1 MGKVIITERQ
11 LNKIINLFEDTNL
24 AGDKVSDFD
33 KDLEGKLVYRWGRN
47 RPAHV
52 KLIQKM
58 LIELGKDLGTNGDP
72 PGVDGQYGPLTTKAV
87 EEFQEETFPDDE
99 NEWDGVVGPI
109 TYEALINAIAEKT
122 GSLSTNVW
130 QKIKDTFT
138 NKKVEDEEE
147 VEDVEDEDIEDDDED
162 IKNIELTIDNPVE
175 ILGGGYPTNNVRQ
188 VEKAMDAAGITNP
201 YARIAIFGVIGKESG
216 FKPIREKPW
225 GGTANSRIREYFSV
239 FDKAGITDEELD
251 IIKKDPK
258 KFFGIVYGPLAF
270 EHGAHTWAK
279 KHHTKPED
287 GYNYRGRGFNQL
299 TWKPS
304 YKSAGDAIGVDLVN
318 DPNLI
323 MDPEVAGAVAINFLS
338 KRLKRQGIDPQSFE
352 SQEEANKY
360 LAWANAGWGNK
371 ESSKKLQ
378 RAISNTNDHAKYFAY
393 PEEVIV

>member
-1 MGKVIITERQ
+1 MGKVVITERQ
-11 LNKIINLFEDTNL
+11 LNKIIDLFEDTNL

-33 KDLEGKLVYRWGRN
+33 NDLEGKLVYRWGRN
-47 RPAHV
+47 RPEHV

-72 PGVDGQYGPLTTKAV
+72 PGVDGRYGPITTDVV

-99 NEWDGVVGPI
+99 NEWDGIVGPR
-109 TYEALINAIAEKT
+109 TYEALINAIKDKSGDT
-122 GSLSTNVW
+122 SPSFWQNIIDKFKNV
-130 QKIKDTFT
+130 D
-138 NKKVEDEEE
+138 DEEI
-147 VEDVEDEDIEDDDED
+147 EDIETDDEEIED
-162 IKNIELTIDNPVE
+162 IETDDEEIEDIELTIDNPVE
-175 ILGGGYPTNNVRQ
+175 ILGGGYPTSNVRQ

-225 GGTANSRIREYFSV
+225 GGSDNDYIRGYFSV

-287 GYNYRGRGFNQL
+287 GYNYRGGGFNQL

-304 YKSAGDAIGVDLVN
+304 YKSAGDDIGVDLVN
-318 DPNLI
+318 NPNKI
-323 MDPEVAGAVAINFLS
+323 MEPEVAGAVAINFLR
-338 KRLKRQGIDPQSFE
+338 KRLKSQGINPQSFE
-352 SQEEANKY
+352 S
-360 LAWANAGWGNK
+360 
-371 ESSKKLQ
+371 
-378 RAISNTNDHAKYFAY
+378 
-393 PEEVIV
+393 